1 LHDEHRPLCFAAG
14 PWRRTSC
21 KSKHAAAVTLRGKTS
36 SARHTFNGRK
46 TMKQVR
52 RHTAHVR
59 YGWVAALVIA
69 AAFAGQSPV
78 AKAQGL
84 VPATDILYVGDA
96 RDNTVK
102 IFRAD
107 DGRSVNGA
115 NGAFVTPSGGLR
127 GPRGLLI
134 AGPELIV
141 VDQNVNLP
149 FGGQISQ
156 YQLNNGSFAGT
167 WVPKND
173 PNAPFAPRGAVSKNG
188 VLYVANF
195 VDDPDL
201 GTPGQVLA
209 FAGNGDFLGTLAP
222 PAKASIQF
230 RPRGI
235 VLGPDGLLYVSSDP
249 NFAPGKPGNP
259 TTGGQVLRF
268 NPDTFAFVGV
278 FIDDP
283 GGPGQLNRPEG
294 LVFGP
299 NGTKL
304 YVTSFRATTTD
315 TDSIRIYDA
324 TGAIGVSLGKIDLD
338 KVGQPRA
345 FAQALLFGPG
355 GYLFVPISNT
365 GEVRKYNVGDA
376 MYPYTTFITPGA
388 LGAPFYLTFGRTDSA
403 TLAYPDE

>member
-1 LHDEHRPLCFAAG
+1 MGLRRRPSVANWLQEQA
-14 PWRRTSC
+14 RR
-21 KSKHAAAVTLRGKTS
+21 RGGKTPS
-36 SARHTFNGRK
+36 TTRYTFNGRK

-52 RHTAHVR
+52 THTIRGRH
-59 YGWVAALVIA
+59 GWIAALVMA
-69 AAFAGQSPV
+69 AAFAGQSPT
-78 AKAQGL
+78 AEAQGL
-84 VPATDILYVGDA
+84 VPGTDILYIGDA
-96 RDNTVK
+96 SDNTVK

-107 DGRSVNGA
+107 NGKSLNGA
-115 NGAFVTPSGGLR
+115 NGAFVTRSGGLR
-127 GPRGLLI
+127 GPRGLFI

-156 YQLNNGSFAGT
+156 YQLSNGSFAGT

-173 PNAPFAPRGAVSKNG
+173 SNAPFAPRGAVSKNG

-195 VDDPDL
+195 VDDADL

-209 FAGNGDFLGTLAP
+209 FAGNGEFLGALAP
-222 PAKASIQF
+222 PASIQF

-235 VLGPDGLLYVSSDP
+235 VLGRDGLLYVSSDP

-268 NPDTFAFVGV
+268 NPDSFAFVDGV

-299 NGTKL
+299 DGTKL

-324 TGAIGVSLGKIDLD
+324 TGATGVFLGKIDLD
-338 KVGQPRA
+338 QVGQPRA

-355 GYLFVPISNT
+355 GCLFVPISNT
-365 GEVRKYNVGDA
+365 GEVRKYNVGTSTCSS
-376 MYPYTTFITPGA
+376 TTFIAPGA

-403 TLAYPDE
+403 TLAYPDK